1 VIFDLRTMSRIGTY
15 ILLAVMV
22 AAGIYFYHDWQ
33 ESRYQKAIT
42 MTQEQM
48 ESMAELKKRLHTSE
62 QNAAALQAAIQKI
75 NTGQTQPVVNYYVQ
89 SPTVQQ
95 AAEKVQQQINNKDLT
110 LPATA
115 LEQTDRTVVTAN
127 VDQQKVD
134 VYKVTLDKRWEIG
147 LGVGYH
153 NEFYLPIE
161 IQKNFGKRGISVEL
175 HLQQDG
181 ITGGEVK
188 TVFRF

>member
-1 VIFDLRTMSRIGTY
+1 MSRIGTY

-22 AAGIYFYHDWQ
+22 AAGIYFYHDAQ
-33 ESRYQKAIT
+33 ERRYKQAVVMSQQQLQIIDDI
-42 MTQEQM
+42 Q
-48 ESMAELKKRLHTSE
+48 KRLHMSE
-62 QNAAALQAAIQKI
+62 QNAQALQEALKKI
-75 NTGQTQPVVNYYVQ
+75 EAGRVQPVTNYYVQ
-89 SPTVQQ
+89 APTIQA
-95 AAEKVQQQINNKDLT
+95 AAEKVQDQIKRNDSA
-110 LPATA
+110 LPSPV
-115 LEQTDRTVVTAN
+115 LEKTDRTVVTPN
-127 VDQQKVD
+127 TDKQKVD
-134 VYKVTLDKRWEIG
+134 VYKINMDKRWEIG